1 MSRWKVRFPVF
12 SGLVVGFAL
21 GLGAMALARQT
32 ETPSVKVTQLSQ
44 RDIVE
49 TLDGKSAR
57 ATVSMVA
64 IAPGQK
70 DSAHRHAGPVFGYV
84 LNGEYAHALDDETI
98 KTYKAGD
105 TFYEPSGAL
114 HRVAQNPSSKT
125 ETRLLAVILHS
136 RETTRATIPAK
147 NSQ

>member
-1 MSRWKVRFPVF
+1 MSTRNIRFPVI
-12 SGLVVGFAL
+12 SGLVVGFAF
-21 GLGAMALARQT
+21 GFGAALARQT
-32 ETPSVKVTQLSQ
+32 ETAPVKVTQLSQ

-49 TLDGKSAR
+49 KLDGTSAM
-57 ATVSMVA
+57 ATVSMVT

-70 DSAHRHAGPVFGYV
+70 DSAHRHTGPVFGYV
-84 LNGEYAHALDDETI
+84 LSGEYAHALDDEPI

-114 HRVAQNPSSKT
+114 HRVAQNPDSKT

-136 RETTRATIPAK
+136 RQTKQATVPAK
-147 NSQ
+147 STR

>member
-1 MSRWKVRFPVF
+1 MRTCPIRFPRIP
-12 SGLVVGFAL
+12 GLVAGFAL
-21 GLGAMALARQT
+21 GLGTMALARQI
-32 ETPSVKVTQLSQ
+32 ETPPVKVTQLSQ

-57 ATVSMVA
+57 VTVSMVT

-70 DSAHRHAGPVFGYV
+70 DSAHRHTGPVFGYV
-84 LNGEYAHALDDETI
+84 LNGEYAHALDEEPI
-98 KTYKAGD
+98 RNYKAGE

-114 HRVAQNPSSKT
+114 HRVAQNPNSKT

-136 RETTRATIPAK
+136 RDTKQATVRAGDK
-147 NSQ
+147 H